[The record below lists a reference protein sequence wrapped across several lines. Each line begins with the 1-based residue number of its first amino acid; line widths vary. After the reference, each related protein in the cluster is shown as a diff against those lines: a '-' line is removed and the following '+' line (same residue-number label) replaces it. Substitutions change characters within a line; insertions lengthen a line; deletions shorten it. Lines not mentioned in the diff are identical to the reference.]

1 MNRKRILIINLFIVA
16 ISLVFTFYVMKMVY
30 ENSCMEIKEQYF
42 KFTAGNL
49 AEKIETSVNLG
60 MDMNYSYGMSDILN
74 EAVSYDEEN
83 MDAVLINTEGDVVE
97 YTFKGEEK
105 EAERLA
111 PIYSPYLRES
121 LDGEEKITD
130 IGDIRALI
138 EPIHVGDEYGYII
151 IMYDKDILFSI
162 NSLNI
167 VNEYRENVNSI
178 SFLALESVKNS
189 AYDLYKKGVKTEDIE
204 KLADFYNRKFDDFGL
219 VNSVEIGE
227 GLYKDDDYVLTETV
241 FRNSSEELDVALNID
256 RDYLRNIYIQ
266 AVLTFAASL
275 IVCIMIVIEIGSLN
289 KIAGGRLTKT
299 EEEKNYKGTM
309 TGIIKF
315 FTFFAYLAVYAVLPY
330 GAVIIRQEGYSLPGI
345 SVSFTSSLPVALNG
359 VGILI
364 MLIAGNKVLKKLKL
378 NAYVAVTVLSA
389 VIPLLMCFMRIN
401 LYFILVCS
409 LLLGICLGML
419 KYAVNYFIAI
429 CSDTDSEITV
439 NYGYYNGGMLAGLTL
454 GGSIG
459 GIISS
464 ARGYEYVYLAGGVIM
479 LFVLP
484 VLMGFIPYDYIKK
497 RQNEYKSDDE
507 EKSAAFYPFLKEL
520 VKRPRL
526 LLDFIAT
533 SVSLNMGLM
542 FIVSFLP
549 VLLDMEGMSSL
560 VNTYSY
566 ILYGIAGSYI
576 GVYMVEKLK
585 NISDNINGFIAM
597 AVIALGVLV
606 LIPKVCLVTIL
617 ISAVLSGLFDGYGG
631 ALLSVIPVNSKNAD
645 GMDKSLLLTGSS
657 VTGSIVCIIS
667 PVVYSFI
674 LNTGSI
680 TTNLVVIF
688 LFFMLSG
695 VYVLSIKQR

>member
-1 MNRKRILIINLFIVA
+1 M
-16 ISLVFTFYVMKMVY
+16 
-30 ENSCMEIKEQYF
+30 
-42 KFTAGNL
+42 
-49 AEKIETSVNLG
+49 
-60 MDMNYSYGMSDILN
+60 
-74 EAVSYDEEN
+74 
-83 MDAVLINTEGDVVE
+83 
-97 YTFKGEEK
+97 
-105 EAERLA
+105 
-111 PIYSPYLRES
+111 
-121 LDGEEKITD
+121 
-130 IGDIRALI
+130 
-138 EPIHVGDEYGYII
+138 
-151 IMYDKDILFSI
+151 
-162 NSLNI
+162 
-167 VNEYRENVNSI
+167 
-178 SFLALESVKNS
+178 
-189 AYDLYKKGVKTEDIE
+189 
-204 KLADFYNRKFDDFGL
+204 
-219 VNSVEIGE
+219 
-227 GLYKDDDYVLTETV
+227 
-241 FRNSSEELDVALNID
+241 
-256 RDYLRNIYIQ
+256 
-266 AVLTFAASL
+266 
-275 IVCIMIVIEIGSLN
+275 
-289 KIAGGRLTKT
+289 
-299 EEEKNYKGTM
+299 
-309 TGIIKF
+309 
-315 FTFFAYLAVYAVLPY
+315 
-330 GAVIIRQEGYSLPGI
+330 
-345 SVSFTSSLPVALNG
+345 
-359 VGILI
+359 
-364 MLIAGNKVLKKLKL
+364 
-378 NAYVAVTVLSA
+378 AVTVLSA
-389 VIPLLMCFMRIN
+389 LIPLLMCFMRIN

-419 KYAVNYFIAI
+419 KYVVNYFIAI

-464 ARGYEYVYLAGGVIM
+464 ARGYEYVYLARGVIM
-479 LFVLP
+479 LFV
-484 VLMGFIPYDYIKK
+484 
-497 RQNEYKSDDE
+497 
-507 EKSAAFYPFLKEL
+507 
-520 VKRPRL
+520 
-526 LLDFIAT
+526 
-533 SVSLNMGLM
+533 
-542 FIVSFLP
+542 LP